1 MFADVNGD
9 GIVDRVPLFDGGL
22 TDFFWQYDNNG
33 LKLAQLRF
41 YEVPTTVQ

>member
-1 MFADVNGD
+1 MGRAYWRRAGD
-9 GIVDRVPLFDGGL
+9 DYGQL

-41 YEVPTTVQ
+41 YQVSTNVQ